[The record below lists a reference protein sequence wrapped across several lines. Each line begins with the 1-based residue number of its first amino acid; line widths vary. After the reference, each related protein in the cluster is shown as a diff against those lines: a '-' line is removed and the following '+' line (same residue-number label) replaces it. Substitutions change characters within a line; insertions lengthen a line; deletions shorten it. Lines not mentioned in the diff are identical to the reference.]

1 MACLGVFMV
10 FVIAVIVAAAR
21 LVYLNIREK
30 NRELEMK
37 NRIFSVIQM
46 NIKALV
52 FIYDKGKNT
61 FIIYHNDEE
70 HQEEEIEAELF
81 SPKHMLDL
89 DMIKETD
96 LDTYKHLYESI
107 KAGKKHDP
115 VEIRMRLGRTWGW
128 KRIYLWEAYSGDT
141 IGFIED
147 FNQWWE
153 EMEHIRQKA
162 GRDALTGLYNR
173 RGFEQAVNAHM
184 QDRRIPGAK
193 VAFMCL
199 DLDHF
204 KEVNDQ
210 LGHPAGDRVLFEAAA
225 VMNTVIRSED
235 LACRMGGDEF
245 VLFFADIKD
254 AEAARTIGEK
264 LTEVLEKTYE
274 KDGVRVTVSASIGIV
289 VTDKG
294 ASLEKLYETADKALY
309 EVKKAQR
316 NGYKIVEE

>member
-1 MACLGVFMV
+1 M
-10 FVIAVIVAAAR
+10 
-21 LVYLNIREK
+21 
-30 NRELEMK
+30 
-37 NRIFSVIQM
+37 RICRT
-46 NIKALV
+46 
-52 FIYDKGKNT
+52 G
-61 FIIYHNDEE
+61 
-70 HQEEEIEAELF
+70 
-81 SPKHMLDL
+81 
-89 DMIKETD
+89 
-96 LDTYKHLYESI
+96 ES
-107 KAGKKHDP
+107 
-115 VEIRMRLGRTWGW
+115 
-128 KRIYLWEAYSGDT
+128 
-141 IGFIED
+141 
-147 FNQWWE
+147 Q
-153 EMEHIRQKA
+153 
-162 GRDALTGLYNR
+162 
-173 RGFEQAVNAHM
+173 
-184 QDRRIPGAK
+184 GAK